1 VSHQF
6 KRRSAGDGGHTP
18 SAPLAP
24 ALALMMWNPF
34 LSGNAE
40 ALGALGTVTHEW
52 QEFLG
57 RRLKEDV
64 ALVQRLARC
73 STPDQVLSAYGDFW
87 RKAGEDYGKE
97 ITTLTGLMTDM
108 AGKMAAAAQSAT
120 DETSARLFQREA
132 A

>member
-1 VSHQF
+1 MSHQF
-6 KRRSAGDGGHTP
+6 KRRSAGNGGHTP
-18 SAPLAP
+18 SAALAP

-34 LSGNAE
+34 LAGDAE
-40 ALGALGTVTHEW
+40 ALGALGTVAHEW

-64 ALVQRLARC
+64 ALVQRLTRC
-73 STPDQVLSAYGDFW
+73 STPDQVLSVYGDFW

-108 AGKMAAAAQSAT
+108 AGKLAVAAQSAT
-120 DETSARLFQREA
+120 GEASASLFQREA

>member
-1 VSHQF
+1 V
-6 KRRSAGDGGHTP
+6 
-18 SAPLAP
+18 
-24 ALALMMWNPF
+24 
-34 LSGNAE
+34 
-40 ALGALGTVTHEW
+40 
-52 QEFLG
+52 G

-73 STPDQVLSAYGDFW
+73 STPGQALSAYGDFW

-108 AGKMAAAAQSAT
+108 ADKLAEAAQSAT
-120 DETSARLFQREA
+120 DEASARLVQLEA

>member
-1 VSHQF
+1 
-6 KRRSAGDGGHTP
+6 
-18 SAPLAP
+18 
-24 ALALMMWNPF
+24 MMWNPF
-34 LSGNAE
+34 LAGDVE
-40 ALGALGTVTHEW
+40 ALAGFGTIAREWHE
-52 QEFLG
+52 FVG

-64 ALVQRLARC
+64 ALVQSLARC

-108 AGKMAAAAQSAT
+108 AGKMASAAQSAT
-120 DETSARLFQREA
+120 GETSASLFQREA